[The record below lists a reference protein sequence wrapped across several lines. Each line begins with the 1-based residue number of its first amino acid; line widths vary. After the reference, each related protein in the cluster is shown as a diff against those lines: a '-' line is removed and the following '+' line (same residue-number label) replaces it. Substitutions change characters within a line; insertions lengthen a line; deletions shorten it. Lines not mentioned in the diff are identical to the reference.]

1 MEPKYKEGHLV
12 EIIRHGSFTLC
23 RTLKASPPCLRECPV
38 KKFEVRTHPRDEYK
52 NIFKNLEGK
61 IGLVVYVRRNRL
73 NQPLG
78 YRVLIEG
85 HELFCK
91 AVVAG
96 KYFKLV
102 GTQGDESR

>member
-1 MEPKYKEGHLV
+1 MSPNYKEGHLV

-23 RTLKASPPCLRECPV
+23 RALKTYPPCVRECPV
-38 KKFEVRTHPRDEYK
+38 KELEVRTHPPNEYK

-61 IGLVVYVRRNRL
+61 IGLIVYVRRNRL

-78 YRVLIEG
+78 YGVLIES

-91 AVVAG
+91 AVVAD